1 MLKLIFN
8 LLFGFFKKK
17 TSEAKNFKKFSK
29 DTQREMLKNY
39 VKKD

>member
-1 MLKLIFN
+1 M
-8 LLFGFFKKK
+8 LFGWAKKPS
-17 TSEAKNFKKFSK
+17 SEVKNFKKFTE